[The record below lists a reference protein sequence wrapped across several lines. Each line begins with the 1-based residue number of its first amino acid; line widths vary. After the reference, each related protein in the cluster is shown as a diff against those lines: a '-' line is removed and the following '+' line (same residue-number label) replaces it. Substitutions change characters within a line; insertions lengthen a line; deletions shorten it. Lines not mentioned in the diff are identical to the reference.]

1 MSHIGDIWPDNA
13 KTWIIGDG
21 YFADPYDPKK
31 FYMGTDM
38 GYVRFFFY
46 CGVIGF
52 FIFLTYFVCCTYILC
67 KRWHK
72 LTMLFMLLLVIQFI
86 VWIKIPT
93 DIFCFYALLLLADN
107 NKERVYDTKEN
118 TLLLA
123 Q

>member
-1 MSHIGDIWPDNA
+1 
-13 KTWIIGDG
+13 
-21 YFADPYDPKK
+21 
-31 FYMGTDM
+31 
-38 GYVRFFFY
+38 
-46 CGVIGF
+46 
-52 FIFLTYFVCCTYILC
+52 
-67 KRWHK
+67 
-72 LTMLFMLLLVIQFI
+72 MLLLVIQFI